1 MNDKLTSIFNQKG
14 PQRLEIFKQNFLD
27 DTIFEEFIDSCL
39 FDEINLVNCYFDGSE
54 FLGTIFISCSF
65 ENCTFKT
72 TTIRK
77 SKFKNCEF
85 KNCQFLNCQLT
96 PKTEFF
102 QTSFRKCRFSI
113 VDLS

>member
-14 PQRLEIFKQNFLD
+14 PQGLEIFKQNFLD

-65 ENCTFKT
+65 ENCTFKN

-77 SKFKNCEF
+77 SKFTNCEF